1 MGYYCCILVHICC
14 ISGENGDMIILYFCV
29 MMVRSVHGVKRI
41 ISHYD
46 IPCDMRWILIG
57 LLFVIHLYV

>member
-29 MMVRSVHGVKRI
+29 MMVRLVNDVKWI

-46 IPCDMRWILIG
+46 IPCDMIWIPIG
-57 LLFVIHLYV
+57 LLVAIHLHV